1 MRKSAEEIGCSLS
14 ADIKGFSGAA
24 GVVTG
29 RVCVIFSADNA
40 EELQTGE
47 ILCAPAT
54 NIGWTV
60 IFPRAAAIITDIGAP
75 LSHAAIVAREFGI
88 PAVVGCG
95 NATTLLKTGDMVTV
109 DGARGTVT
117 LHTEQPDLDEE

>member
-1 MRKSAEEIGCSLS
+1 MRSRDEYRL
-14 ADIKGFSGAA
+14 D
-24 GVVTG
+24 
-29 RVCVIFSADNA
+29 RD
-40 EELQTGE
+40 
-47 ILCAPAT
+47 
-54 NIGWTV
+54 
-60 IFPRAAAIITDIGAP
+60 FPRAAAIITDIGAP